1 MLLSLSLK
9 LLFFAVG
16 KLSNKKPGEQQR
28 TMAIYDLQQR
38 KSIPK
43 LFGYNSKSKLEKA
56 WCVEL

>member
-9 LLFFAVG
+9 LLFFVVR
-16 KLSNKKPGEQQR
+16 KLSNKQPGEQQR

-43 LFGYNSKSKLEKA
+43 LFGYNSKGKLEKA
-56 WCVEL
+56 WCIEL